1 MFQLDMTYYKDSICI
16 YCLITYYTHIHEG
29 IRWQKSLMGVSD
41 VSFILRKI
49 WMTTIYRY
57 RWQIKGK
64 KNPTVYG
71 VSVMLRE
78 YVSAHI
84 NPMLKCF
91 SFDTSGISQ
100 DAGRGWNTWAM
111 KLWIRLWPLESPD
124 LKQKVPCGGV
134 WANMATTM
142 VKIPI

>member
-1 MFQLDMTYYKDSICI
+1 MKEYVGKNPWWVFQMLVLSWEKSPEW
-16 YCLITYYTHIHEG
+16 LQYTDIGDKLKE
-29 IRWQKSLMGVSD
+29 
-41 VSFILRKI
+41 
-49 WMTTIYRY
+49 
-57 RWQIKGK
+57 

-91 SFDTSGISQ
+91 SFDASGISQ

-124 LKQKVPCGGV
+124 LKQKVPCGEV
-134 WANMATTM
+134 WANMATNM